1 MTHDTL
7 SLSFLR
13 NHGESPAVCTLPRR
27 VALARPSHGGGPGPR
42 TKPSAHRNRARGMIH
57 APKGLAVGNAGDLV
71 PYRAAVSTSAPEQDA
86 EQGAE
91 PCAEPGVPSLH
102 ELCSRVITDCYLS
115 PKTVCEVMDFATA
128 YHVPMLQRR
137 VEWFVRHAWAGV
149 RAANDPERLRQ
160 GEHPLPPTHL
170 RRTRV
175 WLVCRTTWAR

>member
-1 MTHDTL
+1 MTHDTR
-7 SLSFLR
+7 SLASPR
-13 NHGESPAVCTLPRR
+13 NHEEFRASAGPRFSLIRAVSRR
-27 VALARPSHGGGPGPR
+27 SATAGRDTR
-42 TKPSAHRNRARGMIH
+42 TKPSAHKPSALMIH
-57 APKGLAVGNAGDLV
+57 APKGLAVGYAGDLV
-71 PYRAAVSTSAPEQDA
+71 PYRAAVSTSAPEQGA
-86 EQGAE
+86 EQG
-91 PCAEPGVPSLH
+91 AEPGVPSLH

-160 GEHPLPPTHL
+160 GEQPLPPTHL

-175 WLVCRTTWAR
+175 WLVCRTAWAR

>member
-1 MTHDTL
+1 MTLDTKTQRL
-7 SLSFLR
+7 LFR
-13 NHGESPAVCTLPRR
+13 PRFSPFTRR
-27 VALARPSHGGGPGPR
+27 VRRSAHGGPDVH
-42 TKPSAHRNRARGMIH
+42 TKPSAHQPGMIH
-57 APKGLAVGNAGDLV
+57 APKGLAVGYAGDLV
-71 PYRAAVSTSAPEQDA
+71 PSRAAASTSAPEQDA

-91 PCAEPGVPSLH
+91 QGAEPGVPSLH

-115 PKTVCEVMDFATA
+115 PKTVCEVMDFAKA

-160 GEHPLPPTHL
+160 GEQPLPPTHL

-175 WLVCRTTWAR
+175 WLVCRIAWAR

>member
-1 MTHDTL
+1 MTHSAFRFRGTTN
-7 SLSFLR
+7 SLF
-13 NHGESPAVCTLPRR
+13 ESLPRFAPFR
-27 VALARPSHGGGPGPR
+27 AVSRLLGARRAGG
-42 TKPSAHRNRARGMIH
+42 AHETERRMIH

-86 EQGAE
+86 EQDAE
-91 PCAEPGVPSLH
+91 PGAEPGVPSLH

-160 GEHPLPPTHL
+160 GEQPLPPTHL

-175 WLVCRTTWAR
+175 WLVCRTAWAR

>member
-1 MTHDTL
+1 
-7 SLSFLR
+7 
-13 NHGESPAVCTLPRR
+13 
-27 VALARPSHGGGPGPR
+27 
-42 TKPSAHRNRARGMIH
+42 MIH
-57 APKGLAVGNAGDLV
+57 APKGLAVGYAGDLV
-71 PYRAAVSTSAPEQDA
+71 PYRAAASTSAPEQGA

-91 PCAEPGVPSLH
+91 QGEEPGVPSLH

-115 PKTVCEVMDFATA
+115 PKTVCEVMDFAKA

-160 GEHPLPPTHL
+160 GEQLLPPAHL

-175 WLVCRTTWAR
+175 WLVCRTAWAR